1 MARQKRE
8 MKWNIPFCL
17 AATLFCLTVVSVFL
31 VSGLYARYTAFGS
44 GEDSARVA
52 KFEINVAGDVLTDY
66 LPQQIAPGTYENKI
80 QVTNNSEV
88 AVKCVVQV
96 INTTG
101 NIPLQFQVDGVSGGE
116 GTVTLEKEL
125 SMDESTSFTLTTIW
139 AQENATD
146 YMGMVDLVQIVVTT
160 EQMD

>member
-17 AATLFCLTVVSVFL
+17 AATLFCLTVISVFL
-31 VSGLYARYTAFGS
+31 VSDLYARYTAFGS

-66 LPQQIAPGTYENKI
+66 LPQQISPGTYENEI

-88 AVKCVVQV
+88 AVKCIVQV

-101 NIPLQFQVDGVSGGE
+101 NLPLQFRIKDISGSE
-116 GTVTLEKEL
+116 GTVALEKEL
-125 SMDESTSFTLTTIW
+125 SMGESTSFTLTTIW
-139 AQENATD
+139 AQENAID
-146 YMGMVDLVQIVVTT
+146 YIGMVDLVQIVVTT